1 MKTRS
6 AIPAVAALL
15 CGTPLLAANPQAA
28 AGSSPAQDISAL
40 VNLVGDVIDGKNP
53 SAAELKP
60 LENVRRQAADAL
72 GIDPN
77 LEFDLDAIAAGIK
90 MIRMVPYTDN
100 GWTEGGEAVSSEEF
114 TFDPQRIMQ
123 VAKLVMQAS
132 DIVQKVSARKEKHD
146 AELAKKGIAEVPASN
161 AACRFK
167 IEAGK
172 NTCLFD
178 QWGELF
184 VDRRFVT
191 KDEMKTVHQ
200 LEDDYRKIYA
210 GSSYAKNPKAQKL
223 LPPRSRAPKSPG
235 SVPVFR
241 GFEDA
246 RYQAYDQMIIKLVAD
261 FNAHKTDWIGG
272 SPEQAAKV
280 ADLTPAQVKSHMIEE
295 SGGNDKGSKAAWAV
309 DPLQVNVPGDW
320 DEAKT
325 EIGLTKPTKRN
336 EGNLETNVRAAI
348 KFLSRKGFGVSGR
361 PARVRPAGFFDG
373 WKEALRRYNG
383 RRDRTES
390 GHYYSDAYATK
401 ILDRAEKPDVFM
413 PIEIKLAK

>member
-1 MKTRS
+1 MMRTPASLAVLFSFCAMLPVSS
-6 AIPAVAALL
+6 AAQQ
-15 CGTPLLAANPQAA
+15 GAA
-28 AGSSPAQDISAL
+28 ASSPGKDIADL

-53 SAAELKP
+53 TAAELKP

-72 GIDPN
+72 GIDPR

-90 MIRMVPYTDN
+90 MIRMVPYTEN
-100 GWTEGGEAVSSEEF
+100 GWTGSDAVSSEEF
-114 TFDPQRIMQ
+114 TFDPDRLAA
-123 VAKLVMQAS
+123 VVKLVLQAS
-132 DIVQKVSARKEKHD
+132 DIVQKVAARKAKHD
-146 AELAKKGIAEVPASN
+146 AELAKKGIAELPPSN

-172 NTCLFD
+172 SECLFD

-191 KDEMKTVHQ
+191 KDEMKTVNS
-200 LEDDYRKIYA
+200 LEADYRKIYS
-210 GSSYAKNPKAQKL
+210 GSAYAKAPKAQKL
-223 LPPRSRAPKSPG
+223 LTPRSKAVKVAGLPI
-235 SVPVFR
+235 FR

-246 RYQAYDQMIIKLVAD
+246 RYQEYDAMIIRLVAD
-261 FNAHKTDWIGG
+261 FNAHKVDWIGG
-272 SPEQAAKV
+272 TPEQAAKV
-280 ADLTPAQVKSHMIEE
+280 ADLTAAQVKSHMIEE
-295 SGGNDKGSKAAWAV
+295 AGGNDKGSRAAWAV

-320 DEAKT
+320 DDAKT
-325 EIGLTKPTKRN
+325 EIGLKKPAKRN
-336 EGNLETNVRAAI
+336 EGQLETNVKAAI
-348 KFLSRKGFGVSGR
+348 MFLSRKGFGVSGR

-401 ILDRAEKPDVFM
+401 IIDRAEKPDLFV

>member
-1 MKTRS
+1 MLKTCAIIATTAVCASLPLFAATQPDAS
-6 AIPAVAALL
+6 AA
-15 CGTPLLAANPQAA
+15 
-28 AGSSPAQDISAL
+28 SPAKDVADLI
-40 VNLVGDVIDGKNP
+40 NLVGDVIDGKNP
-53 SAAELKP
+53 TAKELQP
-60 LENVRRQAADAL
+60 LENVRRQAANAL
-72 GIDPN
+72 GVDPN
-77 LEFDLDAIAAGIK
+77 LGFDLDAVAAGIK

-100 GWTEGGEAVSSEEF
+100 GWTAGGDAVSSEEF
-114 TFDPQRIMQ
+114 TLDPERLMQ
-123 VAKLVMQAS
+123 VVKLVMQAS
-132 DIVQKVSARKEKHD
+132 EIVQKVDARKAKHD

-172 NTCLFD
+172 TSCLFD

-191 KDEMKTVHQ
+191 KEEMKTVNR

-210 GSSYAKNPKAQKL
+210 GSGYAKKPKSQKL
-223 LPPRSRAPKSPG
+223 MTPRSKAPKG
-235 SVPVFR
+235 AGLPVFR

-246 RYQAYDQMIIKLVAD
+246 RYQEYDAMILKLVAD
-261 FNAHKTDWIGG
+261 FNAHKEVWIGG
-272 SPEQAAKV
+272 TAQQAAKV
-280 ADLTPAQVKSHMIEE
+280 ADITPAQVKSHMIEE

-320 DEAKT
+320 DDAKT
-325 EIGLTKPTKRN
+325 ELGLKKPAKRN
-336 EGNLETNVRAAI
+336 EGSLETNVRAAI
-348 KFLSRKGFGVSGR
+348 MFLSRKGFGVSGR
-361 PARVRPAGFFDG
+361 AARVRPAGFFDG

-390 GHYYSDAYATK
+390 GHYYSDAYAGK
-401 ILDRAEKPDVFM
+401 IIDRAGNPDLFV

>member
-1 MKTRS
+1 MKMRTS
-6 AIPAVAALL
+6 MPAIAAFLA
-15 CGTPLLAANPQAA
+15 CVPLLAANEQGATGA
-28 AGSSPAQDISAL
+28 SPAQDISAL
-40 VNLVGDVIDGKNP
+40 VDLVGDVIDGKNP
-53 SAAELKP
+53 TAAELKP

-72 GIDPN
+72 GLDQN

-100 GWTEGGEAVSSEEF
+100 GWTDGGESVSSEEF
-114 TFDPQRIMQ
+114 TFDPQRLMQ

-132 DIVQKVSARKEKHD
+132 DIVQKVSARKARHD

-191 KDEMKTVHQ
+191 KEEMKTVTR
-200 LEDDYRKIYA
+200 LEEDYRKIYS
-210 GSSYAKNPKAQKL
+210 GSSYAKSPKSQKL
-223 LPPRSRAPKSPG
+223 LQPRSKAPKG
-235 SVPVFR
+235 AGIPVFR

-246 RYQAYDQMIIKLVAD
+246 RYQAYDQMILKLVAD
-261 FNAHKTDWIGG
+261 YNAHKTDWIGG
-272 SPEQAAKV
+272 SPAQAAKV

-320 DEAKT
+320 DDAKT
-325 EIGLTKPTKRN
+325 ELGLKKPAKRN
-336 EGNLETNVRAAI
+336 EGSLETNVRAAI
-348 KFLSRKGFGVSGR
+348 MFLSRKGFGVSGR
-361 PARVRPAGFFDG
+361 AARVRPAGFFDG

-390 GHYYSDAYATK
+390 GHYYSDAYAGK
-401 ILDRAEKPDVFM
+401 ILDRAGNPDLFV
-413 PIEIKLAK
+413 PIEIKLVK

>member
-1 MKTRS
+1 MKPH
-6 AIPAVAALL
+6 AIIAATAL
-15 CGTPLLAANPQAA
+15 CASIPLAAAEQQGAPDALQAKDVA
-28 AGSSPAQDISAL
+28 DLI
-40 VNLVGDVIDGKNP
+40 NLVGEVIDGKNP
-53 SAAELKP
+53 TAKELQP
-60 LENVRRQAADAL
+60 LENVRRQAANAL

-77 LEFDLDAIAAGIK
+77 LEFDLNAVAAGIK

-100 GWTEGGEAVSSEEF
+100 GWTSGGEPVSPEEF
-114 TFDPQRIMQ
+114 TLDPTRLME
-123 VAKLVMQAS
+123 VVRLVMQAS
-132 DIVQKVSARKEKHD
+132 EIVQKVEVRKAKHD
-146 AELAKKGIAEVPASN
+146 AELAKKGIVEVPASN

-172 NTCLFD
+172 TACLFD

-210 GSSYAKNPKAQKL
+210 GSGYAKKPKAEKL
-223 LPPRSRAPKSPG
+223 LPPRSRGQQGAG
-235 SVPVFR
+235 VPVFR

-246 RYQAYDQMIIKLVAD
+246 RYQEYDAMIQKLVAD
-261 FNAHKTDWIGG
+261 FNAHKEVWIGG
-272 SPEQAAKV
+272 TAQQAAKV

-295 SGGNDKGSKAAWAV
+295 AGGNDKNSKAAWAV

-325 EIGLTKPTKRN
+325 DLGLTKPTKRN
-336 EGNLETNVRAAI
+336 EGTLETNVKAAI
-348 KFLSRKGFGVSGR
+348 MFLSRKGFGVSGR
-361 PARVRPAGFFDG
+361 AARVRPSGFFDG

-390 GHYYSDAYATK
+390 GHYYSDAYAGK
-401 ILDRAEKPDVFM
+401 ILDRATNPDLFV

>member
-1 MKTRS
+1 MKPNAIIATAAICASIPLFAATQQGAS
-6 AIPAVAALL
+6 AA
-15 CGTPLLAANPQAA
+15 
-28 AGSSPAQDISAL
+28 SPAKDVADLI
-40 VNLVGDVIDGKNP
+40 NLVGDVIDGKNP
-53 SAAELKP
+53 TAKELQP
-60 LENVRRQAADAL
+60 LEKVRKQAANAL
-72 GIDPN
+72 GVDPN
-77 LEFDLDAIAAGIK
+77 LEFDLDAVAAGIK
-90 MIRMVPYTDN
+90 MIRMVPYTEN
-100 GWTEGGEAVSSEEF
+100 GWTDGGESVSSEEF
-114 TFDPQRIMQ
+114 TFDPQRLMQ
-123 VAKLVMQAS
+123 VVKLVMQAS
-132 DIVQKVSARKEKHD
+132 EIVQKVDARKAKHD

-172 NTCLFD
+172 TSCLFD

-191 KDEMKTVHQ
+191 KEEMKTVNR

-210 GSSYAKNPKAQKL
+210 GSGYAKKPKAQKL
-223 LPPRSRAPKSPG
+223 MTPRSKAPKG
-235 SVPVFR
+235 AGIPVFR

-246 RYQAYDQMIIKLVAD
+246 RYQAYDQMILKLVAD

-320 DEAKT
+320 DDAKT
-325 EIGLTKPTKRN
+325 DLGLTKPAKRN

-361 PARVRPAGFFDG
+361 PARVRPSGFFDG

-390 GHYYSDAYATK
+390 GHYYSDAYAGK
-401 ILDRAEKPDVFM
+401 IIDRAEKPDMFV
-413 PIEIKLAK
+413 PIEIRLAK

>member
-1 MKTRS
+1 MKLH
-6 AIPAVAALL
+6 AIIAAAAL
-15 CGTPLLAANPQAA
+15 CASIPLAAAERQGASDALQAKDVA
-28 AGSSPAQDISAL
+28 DLI
-40 VNLVGDVIDGKNP
+40 NLVGEVIDGKNP
-53 SAAELKP
+53 TAKELQP
-60 LENVRRQAADAL
+60 LENVRRQAANAL
-72 GIDPN
+72 GVDPN
-77 LEFDLDAIAAGIK
+77 LEFDLNAVAAGIK

-100 GWTEGGEAVSSEEF
+100 GWTSSDEAVSPEEF
-114 TFDPQRIMQ
+114 TFDPTRLME
-123 VAKLVMQAS
+123 VVRLVMQS
-132 DIVQKVSARKEKHD
+132 SEIVQKVEARKAKHD

-191 KDEMKTVHQ
+191 KEEMKTVHK

-210 GSSYAKNPKAQKL
+210 GSSYAKRPKSQKL
-223 LPPRSRAPKSPG
+223 LTPRSRAAKG
-235 SVPVFR
+235 AGIPVFR

-246 RYQAYDQMIIKLVAD
+246 RYQAYDQMILKLVAD
-261 FNAHKTDWIGG
+261 FNAHKADWIGG
-272 SPEQAAKV
+272 TPEQAAKV

-295 SGGNDKGSKAAWAV
+295 AGGNDKNSKAAWAV

-336 EGNLETNVRAAI
+336 EGNLETNVKAAI
-348 KFLSRKGFGVSGR
+348 MFLSRKGFGISGR

-390 GHYYSDAYATK
+390 GHYYSDAYAGK
-401 ILDRAEKPDVFM
+401 ILDRAEKPDMFV
-413 PIEIKLAK
+413 PIEIRLAK